1 MAGRFLRAG
10 ITNPI
15 STWRDFQVVQHYRR
29 AQEELRESAEPLAAA
44 QLRIA
49 GERAAM
55 PLAQAKTAIEHW
67 MEDAPLDLLASCLRP
82 GIVELLEAAKRKSI
96 PMGVLSDYPADRK
109 LAAMRIDSY
118 FSTVLAAQDARI
130 GMFKPSPKGLLEVL
144 ADLGVSPD
152 AAIYVGDR
160 ASVDGEAARRA
171 GVNAVILG
179 SSKFGQGW
187 VGAPDVPALRRL
199 LNI

>member
-1 MAGRFLRAG
+1 
-10 ITNPI
+10 
-15 STWRDFQVVQHYRR
+15 
-29 AQEELRESAEPLAAA
+29 
-44 QLRIA
+44 
-49 GERAAM
+49 
-55 PLAQAKTAIEHW
+55 